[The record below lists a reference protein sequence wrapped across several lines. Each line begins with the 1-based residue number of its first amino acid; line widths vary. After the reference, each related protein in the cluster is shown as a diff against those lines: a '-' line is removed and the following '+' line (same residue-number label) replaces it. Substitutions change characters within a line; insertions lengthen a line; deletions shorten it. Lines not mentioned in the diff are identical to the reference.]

1 MFRKFLAALIVAFA
15 LPHSVHAGTYTG
27 IWWNQNESG
36 WGISITQQFDTL
48 FAAMY
53 VYNQSGQPVWYT
65 ASMRPVGTSVNSY
78 SGDLFATSGP
88 YFGSV
93 FNPAAVNARRVGSMT
108 FNAPSFNAGTLTYS
122 VDGVQVTKS
131 ISQYSFAGVP
141 GGGDYSIVTLRDPGN
156 TCSIPAIDNAA
167 PTLLTLD
174 TNDFRLLNAST
185 GAAIC
190 SARGTYVQAGSMYA
204 FDSPA
209 PTCFSSGR
217 LVVADLRIEGVAGA
231 SNSNIFVTGTVVFR
245 NNAASCLSAYYIA
258 GVRIR

>member
-1 MFRKFLAALIVAFA
+1 MFRKFLAAFIVVFA
-15 LPHSVHAGTYTG
+15 LPHSAHAGTYTG

-65 ASMRPVGTSVNSY
+65 AALRPVGTSASSY
-78 SGDLFATSGP
+78 SGDLFATTGP

-93 FNPAAVNARRVGSMT
+93 FNPAAVNARRVGTMT

-122 VDGVQVTKS
+122 VDSVQVTKS
-131 ISQYSFAGVP
+131 ISQLTFTAVP
-141 GGGDYSIVTLRDPGN
+141 GGGDYSIITLRDPSN

-190 SARGTYVQAGSMYA
+190 TARGTYGQAGSMYA
-204 FDSPA
+204 FSATA
-209 PTCFSSGR
+209 PSCFSNGR
-217 LVVADLRIEGVAGA
+217 LVVSDLRIEGVAGA
-231 SNSNIFVTGTVVFR
+231 SNSNIFVTGIVVFR
-245 NNAASCLSAYYIA
+245 DNAASCASAYYIA